1 MIALA
6 KEKKDHPDYILAWK
20 FSRFARNQERKHCL
34 QIAPQKNNVQV
45 VSISEPLPDGPFAP
59 LIERIIEWMDEY
71 YSIRLSGEVKRGMK
85 EKKQKREAT
94 KVLHL

>member
-1 MIALA
+1 M
-6 KEKKDHPDYILAWK
+6 
-20 FSRFARNQERKHCL
+20 R
-34 QIAPQKNNVQV
+34 V

-85 EKKQKREAT
+85 EKKAKKGRLPKCSTSRVPA
-94 KVLHL
+94 